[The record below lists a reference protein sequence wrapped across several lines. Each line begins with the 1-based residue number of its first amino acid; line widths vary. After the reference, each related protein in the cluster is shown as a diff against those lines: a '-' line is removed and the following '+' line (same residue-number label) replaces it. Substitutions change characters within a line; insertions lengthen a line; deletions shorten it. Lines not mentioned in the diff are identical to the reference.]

1 MNESLLEKFEEGG
14 GERIRRCPGRD
25 TNDSWGAIFPEID
38 EAVRAIASVSL
49 WVGTQEGVLGE
60 WGRGNPEDREDDRV
74 IEYRRVIEEM
84 DRHFKRRVS
93 IQSFGL
99 SWIVS

>member
-1 MNESLLEKFEEGG
+1 MNKALLEKFEEEG
-14 GERIRRCPGRD
+14 GERIQKSGGRNTD
-25 TNDSWGAIFPEID
+25 APWGAVFPGTD

-49 WVGTQEGVLGE
+49 WVGTQEGVLNE
-60 WGRGNPEDREDDRV
+60 WRRGSPEDREDDRV
-74 IEYRRVIEEM
+74 IEYRRVIQEM
-84 DRHFKRRVS
+84 DRHLKRRVS